1 MICRTKTEEP
11 MRTLS
16 KRLALAAT
24 FLLCAQVSGAQTA
37 DDLIE
42 KCITALGGRAAF
54 AKLTSQSASGTIVLS
69 TPGGDV
75 SGSIEILNAAPNKS
89 RTLIKADLSS
99 LGAGQLVMD
108 QRFDGV
114 SGYVLDSLQGNHDIT
129 GNQLDNMRN
138 GAFPNGLLTYKKLG
152 ATARLGA
159 KEKVGDRDAYPVDFD
174 FPSGSVVHQYIDA
187 ETYLPIKVVV
197 KVEVPQLGREMEQA
211 NELLDYRPVDGV
223 KVPFQIRSTSAVQNF
238 TITFEHVEHNVA
250 IDQSVFS
257 KPAK

>member
-1 MICRTKTEEP
+1 

-16 KRLALAAT
+16 KRLALASM
-24 FLLCAQVSGAQTA
+24 FLLCAQVSRAQTA
-37 DDLIE
+37 DEVIE
-42 KCITALGGRAAF
+42 KCLTALGGRAAF

-75 SGSIEILNAAPNKS
+75 SGSIEILNAPPNRS

-108 QRFDGV
+108 QRFDGT
-114 SGYVLDSLQGNHDIT
+114 SGYVLDSLQGDHEIT

-138 GAFPNGLLTYKKLG
+138 GSFPNGLLNYKKLG

-159 KEKVGDRDAYPVDFD
+159 REKVGDRDAYPLDFD
-174 FPSGSVVHQYIDA
+174 FPTGSVLHQFVDA

-197 KVEVPQLGREMEQA
+197 KVDVPQLGREIEQS
-211 NELLDYRPVDGV
+211 NELLDYRQVDGV
-223 KVPFQIRSTSAVQNF
+223 KMPFEIRSTSAVQNF
-238 TITFEHVEHNVA
+238 TITFTHVEHNMP
-250 IDQSVFS
+250 IDGALFS
-257 KPAK
+257 KPTK